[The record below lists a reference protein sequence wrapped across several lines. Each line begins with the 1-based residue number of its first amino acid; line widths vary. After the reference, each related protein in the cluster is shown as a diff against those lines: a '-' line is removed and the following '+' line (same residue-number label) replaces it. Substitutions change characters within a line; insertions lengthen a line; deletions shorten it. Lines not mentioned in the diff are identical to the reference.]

1 MVRYKDWSEP
11 APGTRVRY
19 IAEDPRNR
27 RDGTTGVVVAQTDE
41 VYKTTGRKMAIV
53 QFDKDNVKSR
63 CYVSNLERIEMPYV
77 KNLVGPKPEPVQE
90 PTYPTP
96 WTSDGSNVL
105 DANRK
110 VVARLRYGGFEL
122 GSFGIELPMAE
133 RYGLAQVIAKAVTEY
148 YKAKAEDSKSPF

>member
-19 IAEDPRNR
+19 FAEDPRNR
-27 RDGTTGVVVAQTDE
+27 RDGTTGVVLDQAKEIYTPS
-41 VYKTTGRKMAIV
+41 GRKMAIV
-53 QFDKDNVKSR
+53 QFDSDKCKMR

-77 KNLVGPKPEPVQE
+77 KNLVGPKPEPVRE
-90 PTYPTP
+90 PKFPTP

-110 VVARLRYGGFEL
+110 VVIKLRNGGYAPGEF
-122 GSFGIELPMAE
+122 SSELPMAE
-133 RYGLAQVIAKAVTEY
+133 RYELAQVIAKAVTEY
-148 YKAKAEDSKSPF
+148 YKTKAEDSQSPF